1 MSRKSNAPETN
12 PDFLRQV
19 LKPGHSKLFF
29 PRLILN
35 SLKFMKMVCGKIRLR
50 EGLLESDRQPEKDPV
65 KSQKTNSDRDS
76 LLERLSENFELEG
89 KDVDRH
95 WPLWGQTGFA
105 LGATILLVG
114 FGSGELVRTLE
125 TNYLFKRLEE
135 QTERTVS
142 LISAISVDA
151 VISQDRPV
159 LETIVDQAVSKDPS
173 IVALEIAD
181 EEGKQLISW
190 QSQSN
195 QESHES
201 VEPLSFTKD
210 IVYEGET
217 FGTMQIELN
226 VADNYQRIN
235 EHVSKMRLVSAGG
248 LLLLTGIAIALL
260 HGFIILPVDRINRR
274 LLKLAAGNLVKKLTL
289 PAHASQEFVRLGYS
303 VKVLGEVL
311 EFQKRRE
318 VELHRAKQEL
328 ATSHELLAEYN
339 QTLEQKVEQRTAE
352 LAASME
358 AARKAKAVAEEANQA
373 KSTFL
378 ANMSHELRTPM
389 NAIIGYSEM
398 LKEEAEDLGEE
409 DLIPDLQK
417 IHSAGKHLLSLI
429 NDILDLSKVE
439 AGRMELYLET
449 FEIASLVEDVLATVC
464 PLVDQN
470 ANVLSVDYPK
480 NLGTMHADLTKVR
493 QSLFNLLSNGCKF
506 TEGGA
511 IKLRVNRYT
520 NCDQHWVNFQVSD
533 TGIGM
538 TSEQVERLFQ
548 PFTQVDSST
557 TRKYG
562 GTGLGLTI
570 TKRFCQMMG
579 GNISVKSELGQGS
592 TFTIELPTYV
602 RDPKA
607 ESPSQ
612 VTESADS
619 LSEKTSTILIIDDDP
634 TIHDIVRRFLARQG
648 FEVRSATS
656 GAEGLRLAKKIHPE
670 AITLDVMMPG
680 MDGWAVLTA
689 LKADPEVANI
699 PVIVMTIVDD
709 KNLGYALGASDYLL
723 KPIDRQQLTA
733 VLQKYQLDQSS
744 DSIMV
749 VEDDTATREMMRRQL
764 EKGGWQI
771 IEAGNGRKALETIE
785 AAPPGLII
793 LDLMMPEMDGF
804 EFVHQLRQQP
814 QWRSIPVIVLTAK
827 ELTEVD
833 RQQLNGYVERIFEKG
848 SYDRQTL
855 FTEVHHL
862 LSEAIS
868 RQRSSEK

>member
-1 MSRKSNAPETN
+1 MSRNSNDPET
-12 PDFLRQV
+12 DQV
-19 LKPGHSKLFF
+19 LNPGHSKLFF
-29 PRLILN
+29 PHPILN
-35 SLKFMKMVCGKIRLR
+35 SLKFMKMACGKIRLG
-50 EGLLESDRQPEKDPV
+50 EGLLESDRQPEKDPL
-65 KSQKTNSDRDS
+65 KSQKTNSDKDS
-76 LLERLSENFELEG
+76 LLEELSKNFELKG

-95 WPLWGQTGFA
+95 WPLWGQTSLA

-151 VISQDRPV
+151 VISQDGPL

-181 EEGKQLISW
+181 EEGTQLISW

-195 QESHES
+195 QKS

-210 IVYEGET
+210 IVYEEET

-226 VADNYQRIN
+226 VADDYQRIN

-274 LLKLAAGNLVKKLTL
+274 LLELAAGNLVKKLTL

-303 VKVLGEVL
+303 VNALGEVL

-318 VELHRAKQEL
+318 VELQRAKQEL
-328 ATSHELLAEYN
+328 ATSHELLAESN

-358 AARKAKAVAEEANQA
+358 EARKARAVAEEANQA

-409 DLIPDLQK
+409 DFIPDLQK

-429 NDILDLSKVE
+429 NDILDLSKIE
-439 AGRMELYLET
+439 AGRMELYLES
-449 FEIASLVEDVLATVC
+449 FEIASLVNDVVATIH
-464 PLVDQN
+464 PLVEKN
-470 ANVLSVDYPK
+470 ANTLSVNFPEEI
-480 NLGTMHADLTKVR
+480 GTIHADLLKVR
-493 QSLFNLLSNGCKF
+493 QSLFNLLSNASKF
-506 TEGGA
+506 TEQGEIA
-511 IKLRVNRYT
+511 LTVSRHIDN
-520 NCDQHWVNFQVSD
+520 DQHWINFQIRD

-562 GTGLGLTI
+562 GTGLGLAI

-579 GNISVKSELGQGS
+579 GNVSVESELGQGS
-592 TFTIELPTYV
+592 TFTIQLPTYV

-612 VTESADS
+612 FTESADS
-619 LSEKTSTILIIDDDP
+619 LSKKTSTILIIDDDP
-634 TIHDIVRRFLARQG
+634 TIHDIVRRFLAKQG
-648 FEVRSATS
+648 FDVRSATS
-656 GAEGLRLAKKIHPE
+656 GAEGLRLAKEIHPE

-689 LKADPEVANI
+689 LKADPEIANI

-764 EKGGWQI
+764 EKGGWQVT
-771 IEAGNGRKALETIE
+771 EAGNGRKALETIE
-785 AAPPGLII
+785 AAPPGMII

-827 ELTEVD
+827 ELTEAD

>member
-1 MSRKSNAPETN
+1 MSRNSNDPET
-12 PDFLRQV
+12 DQV

-29 PRLILN
+29 PRPILN
-35 SLKFMKMVCGKIRLR
+35 SLKSMKMAWGKIRLG
-50 EGLLESDRQPEKDPV
+50 EGLLESDRQPEKDPL

-76 LLERLSENFELEG
+76 LLEGLSKNFELKG

-95 WPLWGQTGFA
+95 WPLWGQTSLA

-125 TNYLFKRLEE
+125 TNYLFKRLEK

-151 VISQDRPV
+151 VISQDGPL

-181 EEGKQLISW
+181 EEGTQLISW

-195 QESHES
+195 QES

-217 FGTMQIELN
+217 FGTMQIELD
-226 VADNYQRIN
+226 VAEDYQRIN

-248 LLLLTGIAIALL
+248 LLLLTAIAIALL

-274 LLKLAAGNLVKKLTL
+274 LLELAAGNLVKKLTL

-303 VKVLGEVL
+303 VNALGEVL

-318 VELHRAKQEL
+318 VELQRAKQEL
-328 ATSHELLAEYN
+328 ATSHELLAESN
-339 QTLEQKVEQRTAE
+339 QTLEQKVEQRTAQ

-358 AARKAKAVAEEANQA
+358 EARKARAVAEEANQA

-409 DLIPDLQK
+409 DFIPDLQK

-429 NDILDLSKVE
+429 NDILDLSKIE
-439 AGRMELYLET
+439 AGRMELYLES
-449 FEIASLVEDVLATVC
+449 FEIASLVNDVVATIH
-464 PLVDQN
+464 PLVEKN
-470 ANVLSVDYPK
+470 ANTLSVNFPEEI
-480 NLGTMHADLTKVR
+480 GTIHADLLKVR
-493 QSLFNLLSNGCKF
+493 QSLFNLLSNASKF
-506 TEGGA
+506 TEQGEIA
-511 IKLRVNRYT
+511 LTVSRHIDN
-520 NCDQHWVNFQVSD
+520 DQHWISFQIRD

-562 GTGLGLTI
+562 GTGLGLAI

-579 GNISVKSELGQGS
+579 GNVTVESELGQGS
-592 TFTIELPTYV
+592 TFTIQLPTYV

-612 VTESADS
+612 FTESADS
-619 LSEKTSTILIIDDDP
+619 LSQKTSTILIIDDDP
-634 TIHDIVRRFLARQG
+634 TIHDIVRRFLAKQG
-648 FEVRSATS
+648 FDVRSATS
-656 GAEGLRLAKKIHPE
+656 GAEGLRLAKEIHPE

-689 LKADPEVANI
+689 LKADPEIANI

-764 EKGGWQI
+764 EKGGWQVT
-771 IEAGNGRKALETIE
+771 EAGNGRKALETIE
-785 AAPPGLII
+785 AAPPGMII

-804 EFVHQLRQQP
+804 EFVHKLRQQP